1 MHRLICI
8 FVVTMQQSQVF
19 SSQSFTRGR
28 GLQCLLLFQLS
39 HLLSCI
45 YYMSLKSPWNLP
57 STCSFYLPTWNQNSM
72 WYTDW
77 RQAGRREA
85 QANMEETDRQ
95 TAVSGRS
102 RQLTLKKG
110 EPGDQVLDMLCMQLA
125 SYLER
130 GQLMWMM
137 PLHLHIKNL
146 IMIYI

>member
-1 MHRLICI
+1 
-8 FVVTMQQSQVF
+8 
-19 SSQSFTRGR
+19 
-28 GLQCLLLFQLS
+28 
-39 HLLSCI
+39 
-45 YYMSLKSPWNLP
+45 
-57 STCSFYLPTWNQNSM
+57 
-72 WYTDW
+72 
-77 RQAGRREA
+77 
-85 QANMEETDRQ
+85 MEETDRQ